1 MTAELAR
8 MHRGQLPH
16 QDGIQE
22 ARSGE
27 DGSNQSI
34 EEMLKGRVGWPS
46 QC

>member
-22 ARSGE
+22 ALE